1 MFDFKHAVDTLTA
14 VGEKDADAAVA
25 DVARRTTQSLR
36 NYRFMNPD
44 RPY

>member
-1 MFDFKHAVDTLTA
+1 V
-14 VGEKDADAAVA
+14 VA
-25 DVARRTTQSLR
+25 DTARKMTEALR